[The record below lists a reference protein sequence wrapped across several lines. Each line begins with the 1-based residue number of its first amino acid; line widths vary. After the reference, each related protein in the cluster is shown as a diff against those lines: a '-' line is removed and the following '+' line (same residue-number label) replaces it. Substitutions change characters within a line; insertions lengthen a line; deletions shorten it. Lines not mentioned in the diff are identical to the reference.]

1 MIIKSMNT
9 RSGFG
14 NSRICRTTS
23 QRPRGTGCINL
34 GPSSIHKKHLSH
46 EINFLVAL
54 SGGSH
59 WANPSLVCVLSL
71 PQIKS
76 NFLNKII
83 KQTKEALYAKLRG
96 GCKTPSLKLLVA
108 SNEILTAEHLP
119 GFAVLCFLRFFFW
132 CGPFL
137 KSLLNL
143 LQYCFCFHVLVVW
156 LQGVWHL
163 SSPTRARTCTPC
175 TGYEVS

>member
-1 MIIKSMNT
+1 MPNILMIIKSMNT

-46 EINFLVAL
+46 KINFLVAL
-54 SGGSH
+54 SGCSH

-119 GFAVLCFLRFFFW
+119 GFAVLCFLRFFFDVDH
-132 CGPFL
+132 F
-137 KSLLNL
+137 
-143 LQYCFCFHVLVVW
+143 
-156 LQGVWHL
+156 
-163 SSPTRARTCTPC
+163 
-175 TGYEVS
+175 